1 MAYLPEFAE
10 LINQA
15 LARLDRS
22 PSWLAQRID
31 VNPSTVSRW
40 LNQGARPG
48 DPEIVVRMADALGL
62 TAQVQELLTAASY
75 GYVEANR
82 QDQTQNTPA
91 PPQAIPIN
99 STPPLNTNLP
109 ATVTPFLG
117 RERELAELARL
128 LADPNFRLLSIV
140 GPGGMGKTRLAI
152 EAAHSQM
159 EGYRDGVRFV
169 SLAPLQTVE
178 DILPAIAMALQLS
191 FQADARIP
199 QQQLHDYLREKQML
213 LVLDNFEH
221 LIGGARLVHELLQAA
236 PGVKVLVTSRE
247 RLRLSGEAVYLLE
260 GMDFPDWETPPDLDT
275 YSGVRLFVQSARF
288 ARPDFVLQSDDLP
301 YVVRL
306 CRLVDG
312 VPLGIVL
319 AAAWV
324 EMLSLQEIVA
334 EIEHSLDFLSSD
346 LRDLPERQR
355 SLRAVFEHSWR
366 LLDDDERAVFQAMS
380 IFRGGFTRQAAEVV
394 AGAGLPLLS
403 ALLNKSL
410 IQRAEVGRYELHELV
425 RQYAA
430 EKESQDPASAQG
442 RNRHA
447 HYYLTLL
454 RQQMDNLT
462 GRQLQT
468 RLGTVA
474 ADLENIRAGW
484 DWATEKGE
492 ATLIGSALEYLCH
505 FYEWQGRYAEGAAAS
520 RVAARMARSVG
531 TTRVE
536 VNAQIWQAAF
546 CRTLGDQTGAQRL
559 LQESA
564 DALAQLGQAGE
575 DVGQEQADIVLGL
588 ARLSRDA
595 GDGQAA
601 KQRYTEAVALYE
613 ALDDSWAM
621 SRALNEL
628 SYILRNL
635 ENVEDQQHD
644 QEAEQAA
651 RRSVAIC
658 RQNGDSVGVA
668 EGLIQLSASLH
679 PKTDEARHAL
689 EESLALYTQ
698 LKIESGV
705 LAAQCQFTF
714 IKLVEG
720 GYTEARL
727 INQQVLN
734 AAERSGNLSLVG
746 RAFIHLGMIELA
758 NRAYDQARQL
768 LERSAAACRA
778 AGVRPFL
785 ALSLCYLGYADRGL
799 GNPVAAARC
808 LAEALRLGLEI
819 RSQWP
824 LCAGIDLWTLLL
836 ADEGKWEQAQEL
848 HASVLPFALQSHWY
862 DDVVTDHLHSITA
875 HLSED
880 VIAAAQSRGA
890 KRTLLATV
898 HEILNEIE
906 GDSDA

>member
-62 TAQVQELLTAASY
+62 TAQVQELLAASGY
-75 GYVEANR
+75 GYVEITR
-82 QDQTQNTPA
+82 QESSAVLSVTAPATPLA
-91 PPQAIPIN
+91 
-99 STPPLNTNLP
+99 STVGNTNLP
-109 ATVTPFLG
+109 ATLTPFLG

-128 LADPNFRLLSIV
+128 LADPNLRLLSVV

-152 EAAHSQM
+152 QAAHGQI
-159 EGYRDGVRFV
+159 ERYRDGIHFV
-169 SLAPLQTVE
+169 PLAPLQAVE
-178 DILPAIAMALQLS
+178 DILPAIAMALQLN

-199 QQQLHDYLREKQML
+199 QQQLHDYLREKQVL

-221 LIGGARLVHELLQAA
+221 LIGGARLVYELLQAA
-236 PGVKVLVTSRE
+236 PRVKVLVTSRE
-247 RLRLSGEAVYLLE
+247 RLRLSGETVYLLE
-260 GMDFPDWETPPDLDT
+260 GMDFPDWETPLNLDT
-275 YSGVRLFVQSARF
+275 YSAVKLFVQSARF
-288 ARPDFVLQSDDLP
+288 ARPDFALQPDDLP

-324 EMLSLQEIVA
+324 EVLPLAEITA
-334 EIEHSLDFLSSD
+334 EIERSLDFLSSD

-355 SLRAVFEHSWR
+355 SLRAVFDHSWR
-366 LLDDDERAVFQAMS
+366 LLGDNERAVFQAMS

-394 AGAGLPLLS
+394 VGAGLPLLTT
-403 ALLNKSL
+403 LLNKSL
-410 IQRAEVGRYELHELV
+410 IYRAETGRYELHELV

-430 EKESQDPASAQG
+430 EKENQDPTSAQR
-442 RNRHA
+442 RNHHA

-462 GRQLQT
+462 GHQLQT
-468 RLGTVA
+468 RLGAVA

-484 DWATEKGE
+484 EWATEKGE
-492 ATLIGSALEYLCH
+492 TALVGSALEYLCR

-520 RVAARMARSVG
+520 RMAVRAARSVDA
-531 TTRVE
+531 TIFE

-546 CRTLGDQTGAQRL
+546 CRTLGDQVEAQRL
-559 LQESA
+559 LRESA
-564 DALAQLGQAGE
+564 SALTRLNQTGA
-575 DVGQEQADIVLGL
+575 DVRQEQAALVLGL

-595 GDGQAA
+595 GDGQTA

-621 SRALNEL
+621 ARALNEL

-644 QEAEQAA
+644 LGAEQAA

-679 PKTDEARHAL
+679 PKTDEATHAL

-698 LKIESGV
+698 FKIESGV

-720 GYTEARL
+720 EYTKARL

-734 AAERSGNLSLVG
+734 AAERSGNLSLAG
-746 RAFIHLGMIELA
+746 RASLHLGMIELA
-758 NRAYDQARQL
+758 NRAYGHARQL

-785 ALSLCYLGYADRGL
+785 AVSLGYLGYADRGL
-799 GNPVAAARC
+799 GNPAAAARC
-808 LAEALRLGLEI
+808 LAETLRLGLEI
-819 RSQWP
+819 RAQWP
-824 LCAGIDLWTLLL
+824 LCAGVHLWALLL
-836 ADEGKWEQAQEL
+836 ADEGKWEQAREL
-848 HASVLPFALQSHWY
+848 HFSVLPFVLQSRWY
-862 DDVVTDHLHSITA
+862 DDVVTDHLRSITD
-875 HLSED
+875 HLPAD

-898 HEILNEIE
+898 HEILAEIE